1 MQIHTTERSEAHMAG
16 EDRRKKILQ
25 LLKGQILNGSQL
37 AEQLNVSRQ
46 AIVQDIALLRTSG
59 HEILSTRQGYILSA
73 DNTCTRTY
81 HVRCPEDE
89 IESML
94 NVFVDAGGTVQDI
107 FVIHNTYGVIRAE
120 LHLCNRREVKQ
131 FIESIHTGREAAL
144 RGLCKGGHWHTV
156 SADGESA
163 LDLIQ
168 QDLRAKGYLIESPA
182 APNAAGI

>member
-1 MQIHTTERSEAHMAG
+1 MAG

-37 AEQLNVSRQ
+37 AKQLNVSRQ
-46 AIVQDIALLRTSG
+46 VIVQDIALLRTSG
-59 HEILSTRQGYILSA
+59 YEILSTRQGYILSA

-81 HVRCPEDE
+81 HVRCPEDG

-144 RGLCKGGHWHTV
+144 HGLCKGGHSHTV
-156 SADGESA
+156 SADSESA

-168 QDLRAKGYLIESPA
+168 QDLRAKGYLIENPSCDGR
-182 APNAAGI
+182 NAAAGSNSGGK

>member
-1 MQIHTTERSEAHMAG
+1 MAG

-37 AEQLNVSRQ
+37 AKQLNVSRQ
-46 AIVQDIALLRTSG
+46 VIVQDIALLRTSG

-73 DNTCTRTY
+73 DNTYTRTY
-81 HVRCPEDE
+81 HVRCPEAD
-89 IESML
+89 IEPML

-120 LHLCNRREVKQ
+120 LHLCSRREVKQ

-144 RGLCKGGHWHTV
+144 HGLCKGGHWHTV
-156 SADGESA
+156 SADSEGA
-163 LDLIQ
+163 LAIIQ
-168 QDLRAKGYLIESPA
+168 QDLGAKGYLIESPPADGKA
-182 APNAAGI
+182 APHTAAP

>member
-1 MQIHTTERSEAHMAG
+1 MAG

-37 AEQLNVSRQ
+37 AKQLNVSRQ
-46 AIVQDIALLRTSG
+46 VVVQDIALLRTSG
-59 HEILSTRQGYILSA
+59 YEILSTRQGYILSA
-73 DNTCTRTY
+73 DNTYTRTY

-89 IESML
+89 IEAML

-120 LHLCNRREVKQ
+120 LHLCNRREVKL

-144 RGLCKGGHWHTV
+144 HGLCKGGHWHTV
-156 SADGESA
+156 SADSESA

-168 QDLRAKGYLIESPA
+168 QDLRAKGYLIENPA
-182 APNAAGI
+182 GDTKSAVLGSNCAGK

>member
-1 MQIHTTERSEAHMAG
+1 MAG
-16 EDRRKKILQ
+16 EDRRKSILK
-25 LLKGQILNGSQL
+25 LLRGQILNGSQL
-37 AEQLNVSRQ
+37 AKHLNVSRQ
-46 AIVQDIALLRTSG
+46 VIVQDVALLRTSG

-73 DNTCTRTY
+73 DNKFTRTY
-81 HVRCPEDE
+81 HVRCPESE
-89 IESML
+89 IEDML

-144 RGLCKGGHWHTV
+144 HGLCKGGHWHTV
-156 SADGESA
+156 SADAEED

-168 QDLRAKGYLIESPA
+168 QDLRKGGYLIEKPS
-182 APNAAGI
+182 GEQS

>member
-1 MQIHTTERSEAHMAG
+1 MAG
-16 EDRRKKILQ
+16 EDRRKQILR
-25 LLKGQILNGSQL
+25 LLRGQILNGSQL
-37 AEQLNVSRQ
+37 AKQLNVSRQ
-46 AIVQDIALLRTSG
+46 VIVQDIALLRSSG

-81 HVRCPEDE
+81 HVRCPEAD

-107 FVIHNTYGVIRAE
+107 FDIHNTYGVIRAE
-120 LHLCNRREVKQ
+120 LHLCNRLQVKQ

-144 RGLCKGGHWHTV
+144 HGLCKGGHWHTI
-156 SADGESA
+156 SADSEDA

-168 QDLRAKGYLIESPA
+168 QDLRAKGYLIEKSST
-182 APNAAGI
+182 

>member
-1 MQIHTTERSEAHMAG
+1 MAG

-37 AEQLNVSRQ
+37 AKQLNVSRQ
-46 AIVQDIALLRTSG
+46 VIVQDIALLRTSG
-59 HEILSTRQGYILSA
+59 SEILSTRQGYILSA

-81 HVRCPEDE
+81 HVRCPESE
-89 IESML
+89 IEPML

-120 LHLCNRREVKQ
+120 LHLCNRRDVKQ

-144 RGLCKGGHWHTV
+144 HGLCKGGHWHTV
-156 SADGESA
+156 SADTENA
-163 LDLIQ
+163 LDLIAQ
-168 QDLRAKGYLIESPA
+168 ELRARGYLIERTGGSESG
-182 APNAAGI
+182 NADGGKRG

>member
-1 MQIHTTERSEAHMAG
+1 MAG

-37 AEQLNVSRQ
+37 AKQLNVSRQ
-46 AIVQDIALLRTSG
+46 VIVQDIALLRTSG
-59 HEILSTRQGYILSA
+59 HEILSTRQGYIVSA
-73 DNTCTRTY
+73 DDTYTRTY
-81 HVRCPEDE
+81 HVRCPEAD
-89 IESML
+89 IEPML

-120 LHLCNRREVKQ
+120 LHLCSRREVKQ

-144 RGLCKGGHWHTV
+144 HGLCKGGHWHTA
-156 SADGESA
+156 SADSESA

-168 QDLRAKGYLIESPA
+168 QDLRAKGYLIESPPADGKA
-182 APNAAGI
+182 APHTAVP

>member
-1 MQIHTTERSEAHMAG
+1 MAG
-16 EDRRKKILQ
+16 EDRRKQILK
-25 LLKGQILNGSQL
+25 LLRGQILNGSQL
-37 AEQLNVSRQ
+37 AKQLNVSRQ
-46 AIVQDIALLRTSG
+46 VIVQDIALLRSSG

-81 HVRCPEDE
+81 HVRCPESD
-89 IESML
+89 IELML

-120 LHLCNRREVKQ
+120 LHLCNRLQVKQ

-144 RGLCKGGHWHTV
+144 HGLCKGGHWHTI
-156 SADGESA
+156 SADSEAA

-168 QDLRAKGYLIESPA
+168 QELRAKGSLIEKPPA
-182 APNAAGI
+182 

>member
-1 MQIHTTERSEAHMAG
+1 MAG

-37 AEQLNVSRQ
+37 AKQLNVSRQ
-46 AIVQDIALLRTSG
+46 VIVQDIALLRTSG
-59 HEILSTRQGYILSA
+59 SEILSTRQGYILSA

-81 HVRCPEDE
+81 HVRCPESE
-89 IESML
+89 IEPML

-144 RGLCKGGHWHTV
+144 HGRPLAHCFRRHGKRPGSHRPGTACPGLSDRTNRR
-156 SADGESA
+156 
-163 LDLIQ
+163 Q
-168 QDLRAKGYLIESPA
+168 
-182 APNAAGI
+182 